1 MKSVISLFAIVVV
14 FLAACQPEISFV
26 DDGKIQTS
34 LTDFYGSNRS
44 SVQSF
49 AVSSISGGVVTT
61 SHGAII
67 HLPANGFVTMDG
79 TPVTG
84 NVDIA
89 VKEIVTPAEMILN
102 NMPTMSG
109 GLPLESGGEFRITAT
124 KGNQR
129 LKLAPGNLLR
139 IEIPDRSNVNMNNM
153 QVFNG
158 KMNNQGEVDWTAN
171 NNPGNFVVRDSM
183 MFAKSSLFCDSIE
196 WINCDKFINEPT
208 VHFDVHPGNAPS
220 NDSTNVFVHLTGRN
234 TIVKMNWTQGLSY
247 FTSDKVLPVQST
259 IIGISIKNGKLF
271 AALLPVMVTN
281 NQSVTLNFVSMT
293 EEQLK
298 ERLSQL
304 H

>member
-1 MKSVISLFAIVVV
+1 MKNSICLCTLVIVL
-14 FLAACQPEISFV
+14 LTACGPDKSYV
-26 DDGKIQTS
+26 DDGEIHTS
-34 LTDFYGSNRS
+34 LTDFYSSNRTT
-44 SVQSF
+44 VQTFS
-49 AVSSISGGVVTT
+49 VSSSSGGVATT

-67 HLPANGFVTMDG
+67 HLPANGFVTSEG

-84 NVDIA
+84 NVDIS

-109 GLPLESGGEFRITAT
+109 GLPLESGGEFHITVT

-139 IEIPDRSNVNMNNM
+139 IEIPDRSNVSMSNM

-158 KMNNQGEVDWTAN
+158 KANSRGEVDWTAN

-208 VHFDVHPGNAPS
+208 VRFDVYPGNAPS

-259 IIGISIKNGKLF
+259 IIGISIKNGKLS
-271 AALLPVMVTN
+271 AALQPVMVTN
-281 NQSVTLNFVSMT
+281 NQSITLNFVAMT

-298 ERLSQL
+298 QRLAQL

>member
-14 FLAACQPEISFV
+14 CLAACETEKSFT

-34 LTDFYGSNRS
+34 LTDFYSSNRS
-44 SVQSF
+44 PVQAF
-49 AVSSISGGVVTT
+49 TVSGISGGVVTT
-61 SHGAII
+61 SHGVII
-67 HLPANGFVTMDG
+67 HLPANGFVTMNE

-89 VKEIVTPAEMILN
+89 VSEIVTPAEMILN
-102 NMPTMSG
+102 NMPTTSG
-109 GLPLESGGEFRITAT
+109 GLPLESGGEFRITAR
-124 KGNQR
+124 KNNQA
-129 LKLAPGNLLR
+129 LKLAPGNFLR

-158 KMNNQGEVDWTAN
+158 KMNSRGEVDWTAN

-208 VHFDVHPGNAPS
+208 VRFDVYPGNAPS

-271 AALLPVMVTN
+271 AALLPIMVTN
-281 NQSVTLNFVSMT
+281 NQSVTLNFAATT

-298 ERLSQL
+298 QRLAQL